1 MCPGSGGAGA
11 GLLPAASAGAINVV
25 LLAAA
30 ADPAAATQVMVRL
43 WESTGTG
50 DVVAGLRGTAIRNL
64 TSYLAGQLGHGQMTS
79 LLDTAPLRRTMDTRL
94 DWQQLRDRLDS
105 GEGWAHG
112 AAVVTTSASSGRT
125 TVFLQGQGLTTP
137 PPDDVRGIDYVPA
150 ALAAPH
156 VMASAAIPVL
166 FPPVR
171 IGQPARDNV
180 FTDGGVRLNAPIK
193 PALALGADR
202 VIVVATTPD
211 PDTFAPPATPAV
223 PDVFGAAGIVLRS
236 LLQDRMAEDIR
247 TLRKTNRFVA
257 AGQDAGAPPLA
268 RPGTGEPY
276 RLIPHLFL
284 GPPRAGI
291 ISAAADEFFARQ
303 YGSLPGRLS
312 DLGIPG
318 TLLGRPGTGSHGELL
333 SFILFDPGFHAALVR
348 LGSKHAGD
356 ALGPGPDLPWRY

>member
-1 MCPGSGGAGA
+1 MGTTAIVMAGAGA
-11 GLLPAASAGAINVV
+11 RGAYEAGALSVLLPRLLPGEGGQERILLLGTSAGAINVV

-64 TSYLAGQLGHGQMTS
+64 TSYLAGQFGHGQMTS

-276 RLIPHLFL
+276 RLIRTCSSGHP
-284 GPPRAGI
+284 GPASSAPQRTNSSPASTAACRAGFPI
-291 ISAAADEFFARQ
+291 WESWAPCSAGPAPAAMANC
-303 YGSLPGRLS
+303 
-312 DLGIPG
+312 
-318 TLLGRPGTGSHGELL
+318 
-333 SFILFDPGFHAALVR
+333 
-348 LGSKHAGD
+348 
-356 ALGPGPDLPWRY
+356 